1 MADTSS
7 PASSGPAGPH
17 FEGQVGAHYLLSLL
31 VQTEA
36 RGLPGALMER
46 VEFQRAPEGRP
57 LDDVIVRARDAKG
70 KQAVLEIQ
78 VKRSIGFAPSDAVFR
93 SVVGQMVKAT
103 KDDSF
108 WTARHE
114 LAVATA
120 KSSAKIDR
128 AYQEVINQ
136 ARQIGDAQTFT
147 ERINREGSVNE
158 DMRNFVDTFK
168 KHLAH
173 FGSATD
179 DEFVWKLLRRF
190 QILVFDFAA
199 SGSQSEE
206 LAKERCLRAL
216 HRDHADRSTILW
228 NALIELALDI
238 SADGGDR
245 NLAALVEDLEQKRFS
260 LSSQSTA
267 STVRTV
273 LAYAASDAL
282 ADISGQVGGVSLPR
296 DAYTAAVYTALKE
309 NSYVEIRGDSGVG
322 KSGILKQV
330 ALEVSREA
338 PIIVL
343 TPNRTIEK
351 GWTAFRSVLGFDG
364 GAKELLS
371 DLASD
376 GGAYLF
382 IDNLDFFEPGERT
395 TVKDLVRAAADVPGF
410 AVIATSRRSLEEER
424 AQWLPTE
431 AHSFASP
438 IEIGELSDAEIEV
451 LRDLA
456 PDLSVLLSESSPAR
470 DVARNLF
477 RLDRLIKQPFLDTT
491 PLTET
496 QLLTA
501 WWKDASNVLP
511 GTLRRECARIMR
523 ALADEALASHGSIE
537 TGSFRDDA
545 VDALIS
551 SGTLKEL
558 GQGRVAFRHD
568 VFREWA
574 LASQLS
580 SNDTAVDELP
590 LDRPTSPALARGI
603 ELAARMALECEPDG
617 VAWSTLLERL
627 SRKSAHGSWRRNVL
641 IGLVRAE
648 NASEL
653 LDQVKS
659 TLLGNRATL
668 LDELIR
674 IVLAVDSVSA
684 VELFEASGI
693 SREQI
698 PEGIRVPEGLS
709 WLRLIEWLLRHGSEL
724 PKAVL
729 PAVVDLYIKWSRAH
743 LGQDPLTPIF
753 NQRFVSWLS
762 DIERRREIG
771 AYVRHRDTEYIGL
784 SSDQIRALETSLRHG
799 FLWFSHRSPE
809 LAANYLQSLAK
820 RRSRGGAVQTV
831 LKLSGNI
838 AQAAPKELARLTA
851 RALTES
857 ERDNEDTGRRHAPFE
872 FVDYVFHPASPTQGP
887 FFSLLTHSPEHGLW
901 LVRKLVDH
909 AIAYYNGGRDCGRNK
924 FVIPLEQGDKIFAW
938 CESYSWAR
946 QSDHNCLTS
955 ALMALEEWGHRR
967 VEAGDDVQAVISDVM
982 AAVEMPAAGL
992 LFVVD
997 LLLSHWPASM
1007 EASLPYLACPELLC
1021 IDRQR
1026 LVLDSSNAMGFFGTS
1041 NECSDEARESLNR
1054 RPSRKRSLDKLLSYL
1069 GGFGPPEAREKLK
1082 HKLELASA
1090 RLGKPTEDATLVDPA
1105 FMAVYALNCVNPNN
1119 YRDIEDVKAGMT
1131 PQIAKEYVPPE
1142 SEVRHM
1148 APLQARQQSKNADE
1162 SIQNGLILALK
1173 NQSRSTPEF
1182 VERAIEWAKRA
1193 ATTEP
1198 DTDSGAVC
1206 IREQAIFSAAMVAMR
1221 DGTAEVRRD
1230 SLKWADAVFAD
1241 ALRTKEDGVHRIR
1254 DEICYNPFAIAFSGM
1269 AFALQV
1275 QSGKYRVHELLLV
1288 AGDENPAAAHG
1299 LVPALKMLNDIDH
1312 RLPPSILRVAL
1323 MASVK
1328 PCRALNKPVEEMQV
1342 LNERYNK
1349 NVKAAIER
1357 EIRWMFDDGQEPP
1370 WPDFPEQPVRT
1381 PRRSRIRGGSQPNAV
1396 PEPKSDPPEHQVD
1409 YQAASLWLSALE
1421 QDDFIEGHTWVDR
1434 LVHHYAVPTALANGA
1449 TLDKRAEV
1457 DRVPA
1462 EWNRA
1467 YYGVFARCLRRL
1479 HWSEIDKLMDVT
1491 VVTLP
1496 DEPFFDVVANFLQSV
1511 DAVYFN
1517 EPGLDDEIAV
1527 RVRQALAHR
1536 LQKCSGWKHLAR
1548 SQSASV
1554 ETHIAPAIAAMF
1566 FSNHLRG
1573 QQPTCYLYEK
1583 GIDKIAPFLPIVNS
1597 LIVDCPAQFVAMA
1610 TLSLLEVSPRESLLP
1625 FFTSAVTCWL
1635 NAHEQDVDYWMQHG
1649 IAERVCSWL
1658 RKLHDIAPLTVGSAQ
1673 PMRADIERILSLMV
1687 QFGLADARQLER
1699 LLERES
1705 E

>member
-1 MADTSS
+1 MQKVS
-7 PASSGPAGPH
+7 
-17 FEGQVGAHYLLSLL
+17 
-31 VQTEA
+31 
-36 RGLPGALMER
+36 
-46 VEFQRAPEGRP
+46 RP
-57 LDDVIVRARDAKG
+57 FLK
-70 KQAVLEIQ
+70 
-78 VKRSIGFAPSDAVFR
+78 FR
-93 SVVGQMVKAT
+93 SNAALALHLATWFFVPWWVKWSRPPKMTHSGQ
-103 KDDSF
+103 
-108 WTARHE
+108 TARHE

-158 DMRNFVDTFK
+158 DMRTFVDTFK
-168 KHLAH
+168 RHLAH

-216 HRDHADRSTILW
+216 HRDHADRSTSLW
-228 NALIELALDI
+228 SALVELALGI

-245 NLAALVEDLEQKRFS
+245 NLAALVEDLEQKHFS

-273 LAYAASDAL
+273 LADSASDAL
-282 ADISGQVGGVSLPR
+282 ADIGGQVGGVSLPR
-296 DAYTAAVYTALKE
+296 DAYTAAVHTALKE

-424 AQWLPTE
+424 AQWLPTG
-431 AHSFASP
+431 AHSCAPP
-438 IEIGELSDAEIEV
+438 IDIGELSDAEIEV

-456 PDLSVLLSESSPAR
+456 PNLSMLLSESSPAR

-477 RLDRLIKQPFLDTT
+477 RLDRLIKQHSLNTT

-501 WWKDASNVLP
+501 WWQDTSSVLP

-568 VFREWA
+568 VLREWA

-603 ELAARMALECEPDG
+603 ELAARMTLECEPDG
-617 VAWSTLLERL
+617 LAWSTLLERL
-627 SRKSAHGSWRRNVL
+627 SPKSAHGSWRRNVL

-659 TLLGNRATL
+659 TLLGNGATL

-698 PEGIRVPEGLS
+698 PGGIRVPEGSS

-724 PKAVL
+724 PKAAL
-729 PAVVDLYIKWSRAH
+729 PAVVGLYTEWSKAH
-743 LGQDPLTPIF
+743 LGQDPLTLIL
-753 NQRFVSWLS
+753 NQWLVHWLS
-762 DIERRREIG
+762 DIERRRKIG
-771 AYVRHRDTEYIGL
+771 AYVGHRDTEYIGL

-799 FLWFSHRSPE
+799 FLLFSHQSPE
-809 LAANYLQSLAK
+809 LAANYLQSLTK
-820 RRSRGGAVQTV
+820 RRSRGEAVKTV
-831 LKLSGNI
+831 LRLSGNI

-857 ERDNEDTGRRHAPFE
+857 ERDNEDTGRRHGPFE

-924 FVIPLEQGDKIFAW
+924 FVISLEQGDKIFAW
-938 CESYSWAR
+938 CESYFWAR
-946 QSDHNCLTS
+946 QSADHNCLTS

-967 VEAGDDVQAVISDVM
+967 VEAGDDVQTVISDVM

-1021 IDRQR
+1021 IDRER
-1026 LVLDSSNAMGFFGTS
+1026 LVFDSLNAMEFFGTS
-1041 NECSDEARESLNR
+1041 NDRSDEARESLNK
-1054 RPSRKRSLDKLLSYL
+1054 RPSRKHSLDELLSYL
-1069 GGFGPPEAREKLK
+1069 GGFGPSEAQEKLK

-1090 RLGKPTEDATLVDPA
+1090 RLGKPAKDATLNDPA
-1105 FMAVYALNCVNPNN
+1105 FMAVYALNRVNPNN
-1119 YRDIEDVKAGMT
+1119 YRDVEVVKAGMA

-1148 APLQARQQSKNADE
+1148 APLQAKQQSKNADE
-1162 SIQNGLILALK
+1162 NIQYGLSAVLT

-1198 DTDSGAVC
+1198 DTDSDAAR

-1221 DGTAEVRRD
+1221 DGTAEVRRN
-1230 SLKWADAVFAD
+1230 SLKWADAVFAN
-1241 ALRTKEDGVHRIR
+1241 ALKAKEDGVHRIR
-1254 DEICYNPFAIAFSGM
+1254 GGILYNPFAIAFSGM
-1269 AFALQV
+1269 AFALQA
-1275 QSGKYRVHELLLV
+1275 QSDKYRVHALLSV
-1288 AGDENPAAAHG
+1288 AGDKNPAAAHG
-1299 LVPALKMLNDIDH
+1299 LVPALKTLNDIDH

-1328 PCRALNKPVEEMQV
+1328 PRRAWNKPVKEMQV

-1381 PRRSRIRGGSQPNAV
+1381 RHRTRIPGGSKPNAAPD
-1396 PEPKSDPPEHQVD
+1396 PEPDPPEHQVD
-1409 YQAASLWLSALE
+1409 CQAASLWLSALE
-1421 QDDFIEGHTWVDR
+1421 QDDFIKGHTWVDR
-1434 LVHHYAVPTALANGA
+1434 LVRHYAVPTALANGA

-1457 DRVPA
+1457 DRAPA

-1479 HWSEIDKLMDVT
+1479 RWPEIDKLMDAT

-1496 DEPFFDVVANFLQSV
+1496 DEPFLDVVADFLRSV

-1517 EPGLDDEIAV
+1517 EPGLDGEIAV

-1536 LQKCSGWKHLAR
+1536 LQECSGWKHLAS

-1554 ETHIAPAIAAMF
+1554 ETHIAPAIATMF
-1566 FSNHLRG
+1566 FADYLRG

-1583 GIDKIAPFLPIVNS
+1583 GIDKICARSMAGVCAQYGRGVRAVWQGCVRSMAGGAQRDVVMLRCSPHSVGFSTSSFRAP
-1597 LIVDCPAQFVAMA
+1597 VA
-1610 TLSLLEVSPRESLLP
+1610 ESRNPELRL
-1625 FFTSAVTCWL
+1625 FCGHFL
-1635 NAHEQDVDYWMQHG
+1635 NAATARSMTGGVRSMTG
-1649 IAERVCSWL
+1649 GVRSMAGVC
-1658 RKLHDIAPLTVGSAQ
+1658 A
-1673 PMRADIERILSLMV
+1673 
-1687 QFGLADARQLER
+1687 
-1699 LLERES
+1699 
-1705 E
+1705 